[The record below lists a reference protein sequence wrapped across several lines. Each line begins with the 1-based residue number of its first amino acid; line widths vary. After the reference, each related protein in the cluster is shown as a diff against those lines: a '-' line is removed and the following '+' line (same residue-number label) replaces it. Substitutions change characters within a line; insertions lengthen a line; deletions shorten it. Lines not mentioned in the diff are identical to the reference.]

1 MIATNPRELYGQDV
15 TGTNGDKLGQ
25 VEEIYLDNDTGR
37 PEWAAVKTGMF
48 GKKTSL
54 IPLAAATNDSGV
66 LVVPFDKER
75 VKNAPHHDPG
85 YELSP
90 GDEDELYSYYGMAYG
105 AGQTGQTGQTV
116 GNDVSGPNTD
126 DAMTRSEE
134 QLRVGKTTR
143 ESGRVRLRKYVVT
156 EQVQTTVPVS
166 HEEVRVEREPI
177 SEANVGRA
185 TSGPAISE
193 EEHEVVL
200 HEEQPVVDKQVV
212 PKERVRLDRETV
224 VEEVP
229 VSAEVRKEQIDT
241 EGRA

>member
-90 GDEDELYSYYGMAYG
+90 GDEDELYSYYG
-105 AGQTGQTGQTV
+105 TI
-116 GNDVSGPNTD
+116 SGPNTD

-134 QLRVGKTTR
+134 QIRVGKTTR

>member
-90 GDEDELYSYYGMAYG
+90 GDEDELYSYYG
-105 AGQTGQTGQTV
+105 TI
-116 GNDVSGPNTD
+116 SGPNTD